1 MRCSRG
7 GAWEERGLWNPQS
20 GCATTDTG
28 TQQGGPLLPSTAVR
42 LETQAARCPACGQ
55 GQSVPF
61 AAVHVVMKPGSEA
74 GSPPSTCL
82 KFTKGHFSGS
92 ERYHLHRFRYKF
104 TAERRPPETKPTP
117 SWPLRSL
124 NDSFCRNTVP
134 TSQRVTS
141 SGPETDLPH
150 LQHTWR
156 MEILG
161 CHTVSRPSVPRDTKG
176 GAPADTKSSGT
187 KTNHHSVLLLLLNP

>member
-1 MRCSRG
+1 MRCSQG
-7 GAWEERGLWNPQS
+7 GARVGRGLWNPRS
-20 GCATTDTG
+20 GCSTTDTG

-61 AAVHVVMKPGSEA
+61 AAGHVVMKPGSEA

-92 ERYHLHRFRYKF
+92 ECSSAQISVQVHSRTK
-104 TAERRPPETKPTP
+104 APETKPTP
-117 SWPLRSL
+117 GWPLRSL

-150 LQHTWR
+150 LQHIWR

-161 CHTVSRPSVPRDTKG
+161 CHTVS
-176 GAPADTKSSGT
+176 
-187 KTNHHSVLLLLLNP
+187 